1 MSIVIKPLVTEK
13 SLALANRG
21 WYTFAVL
28 KTAVK
33 GHIASAIAKQYKV
46 KVEDVRT
53 VTMPGKTRRVGKSM
67 RTVEKSDWKKAL
79 VRLTKG
85 QTIDTFQQVVE
96 QMKGK

>member
-1 MSIVIKPLVTEK
+1 MSIIKRPIVTEK

-21 WYTFAVL
+21 WYTFAVE

-53 VTMPGKTRRVGKSM
+53 VTVRGKTRRVGKSM
-67 RTVEKSDWKKAL
+67 RTISHSDWKKAL

-85 QTIDTFQQVVE
+85 QTIDTFQKVVE